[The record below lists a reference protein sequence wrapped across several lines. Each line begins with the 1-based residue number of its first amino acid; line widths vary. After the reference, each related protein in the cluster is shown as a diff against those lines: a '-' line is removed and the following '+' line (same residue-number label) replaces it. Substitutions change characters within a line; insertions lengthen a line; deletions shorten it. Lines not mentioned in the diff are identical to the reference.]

1 MSFVAKLYQDDRLAE
16 RHAVTLDGTLR
27 DAQAEPHDVVID
39 DLSATGF
46 RTVAI
51 AGVAVGDVITL
62 GIFGIGLRSAAV
74 LRESDGHYGCQF
86 FVPLNA
92 SELSFALAGL
102 SPPDPLPLP
111 GTALFPAAGASEPQ
125 AGEWSLS
132 ARARILTV
140 LAAGTLPWL
149 GLGLAWR
156 LF

>member
-46 RTVAI
+46 RTAAI

-74 LRESDGHYGCQF
+74 LRESDRHYGCQF

-92 SELSFALAGL
+92 SELAFALAGL
-102 SPPDPLPLP
+102 TPPDPLPLH
-111 GTALFPAAGASEPQ
+111 GAALFPTGAGEAQAS
-125 AGEWSLS
+125 EWSLS
-132 ARARILTV
+132 MRARILTI

-149 GLGLAWR
+149 GLGLAWHM
-156 LF
+156 L